1 MNKSK
6 NINTET
12 EKTTIS
18 NKGLKLLF
26 KIILPLLVIISWE
39 IIAVWIDRPTILP
52 KVESVFV
59 ILSHPL
65 KDILGIGSLYEN
77 ALVSIARVFLGFI
90 IAAAVAI
97 PLGIFIGYFK
107 KVREFTNV
115 LIELIRPIPPLA
127 WIPLALAWFGL
138 TSAADLFG
146 IEAYH
151 PILGNLQISMVFIIF
166 IGAFFPILLSAV
178 DGVKGV
184 KTILIETA
192 VTLGAK
198 DKEILRK
205 VIIPAASPV
214 ILTGLRIGIGIAWMC
229 VVAAEMLPGSSYGLG
244 YLISHAYDIAR
255 IDLVIAG
262 MIIIG
267 LIGILIN
274 IVIEFFEEKKFKWRS
289 KNA

>member
-1 MNKSK
+1 M
-6 NINTET
+6 I
-12 EKTTIS
+12 
-18 NKGLKLLF
+18 LF
-26 KIILPLLVIISWE
+26 
-39 IIAVWIDRPTILP
+39 
-52 KVESVFV
+52 
-59 ILSHPL
+59 HPF

-77 ALVSIARVFLGFI
+77 ALISVARVFLGFI
-90 IAAAVAI
+90 VATAVAI

-138 TSAADLFG
+138 ISAADLLG
-146 IEAYH
+146 IETYH
-151 PILGNLQISMVFIIF
+151 PILGNLQVSMVFIIF
-166 IGAFFPILLSAV
+166 IGAFFPILLNTI

-192 VTLGAK
+192 ITLGAK

-255 IDLVIAG
+255 IDMVIAG
-262 MIIIG
+262 MVIIG

-274 IVIEFFEEKKFKWRS
+274 IIIEFFEEKKFKWRS

>member
-1 MNKSK
+1 M
-6 NINTET
+6 NTET
-12 EKTTIS
+12 KKTTIG
-18 NKGLKLLF
+18 NKYLKLLF
-26 KIILPLLVIISWE
+26 KITFPLLVIISWE
-39 IIAVWIDRPTILP
+39 IIAIWIDRPTILP

-59 ILSHPL
+59 ILLYPL

-77 ALVSIARVFLGFI
+77 ALVSITRVFLGFI
-90 IAAAVAI
+90 IAAVIAI

-107 KVREFTNV
+107 KVREFTSI

-138 TSAADLFG
+138 MSAADLLG
-146 IEAYH
+146 IETYH
-151 PILGNLQISMVFIIF
+151 PILGNLQISMIFIIF
-166 IGAFFPILLSAV
+166 IGSFFPILLNTV

-184 KTILIETA
+184 ETILIETA
-192 VTLGAK
+192 ITLGAK
-198 DKEILRK
+198 NKEILRK

-255 IDLVIAG
+255 IDMVIAG
-262 MIIIG
+262 MIVIG

-274 IVIEFFEEKKFKWRS
+274 IIIEFFEEKKFKWRS